1 MTSRKEKPMRI
12 HFERTMD
19 DMIAF
24 NDYHFRHSP
33 YMKRFMFWY
42 RLIGALAIILLSTL
56 LIQILLPPSPY
67 PFGFIMSL
75 IGAGFFVAIAPTMIQ
90 RRMKKQARKLY
101 SEGKNASALGAQE
114 LEVTETG
121 LIARSEYFETKMAW
135 GAIERI
141 ESTPTHTFL
150 YLSSVQA
157 YIIPHDKI
165 HEGNYHALLT
175 EIGRRFQPGQK
186 LLRDTA

>member
-1 MTSRKEKPMRI
+1 MRLY
-12 HFERTMD
+12 FERTLD

-24 NDYHFRHSP
+24 NDFHFRHSP

-42 RLIGALAIILLSTL
+42 RLIGALAIVLVSTVLSQVLTPTAPFLFSFIL
-56 LIQILLPPSPY
+56 
-67 PFGFIMSL
+67 SL
-75 IGAGFFVAIAPTMIQ
+75 IGAGVFVVLAPSLVQ
-90 RRMKKQARKLY
+90 KRMKKQVRKLY
-101 SEGKNASALGAQE
+101 SEGKNVSALGAQE
-114 LEVTETG
+114 LELTDTG
-121 LIARSEYFETKMAW
+121 LIARSEYMETKLAW

-165 HEGNYHALLT
+165 REGNYHALLT
-175 EIGRRFQPGQK
+175 EIGSRFQPGQK
-186 LLRDTA
+186 LLRDTD